1 MKRFVLLQGD
11 GMPDLPIE
19 EKGGKTALE
28 LAKTPN
34 LDFLASRGEFGLVD
48 TIPEGFEPQS
58 DIGNLSLLGYDP
70 KEVYTGRSPI
80 EAASKGIV
88 LGDEDVAFRLNL
100 VSFDEAKG
108 AWFLEDFSAG
118 HIEDREGKEL
128 IRALQEGFDSSLP
141 LEIHPGLS
149 YRHILV
155 WRNGESRFV
164 LKPPHD
170 IQGQGVEEYLPKGPG
185 AEVLTRLLVGAREIL
200 KSHPLNQ
207 KRMAEGKMPAN
218 GIWLWGQGKAPTN
231 IKPFTVH
238 AGLQGAVIAAVDLV
252 RGIAKLAKMHLVE
265 VEGATGF
272 IDTNYAGKG
281 EAVLQTLEKYPFVF
295 LHLEAPDEAGHMG
308 SLEEKI
314 QAIERFDAEIVGRV
328 LNFARRAGDIRIVAT
343 SDHATPFALKTHAPG
358 AVPFALWD
366 PGMTRSNKHTVKF
379 CEASAKASSV
389 RYPSG
394 PALFFRLL
402 DRNGAGGFLNERR
415 H

>member
-11 GMPDLPIE
+11 GMPDLPVE
-19 EKGGKTALE
+19 EKGGRTALE
-28 LAKTPN
+28 LAATPN
-34 LDFLASRGEFGLVD
+34 LDFLASRGEFGLVE

-80 EAASKGIV
+80 EAASKGIA
-88 LGDEDVAFRLNL
+88 LGEGDVAFRLNL

-108 AWFLEDFSAG
+108 DWFLEDFSAG
-118 HIEDREGKEL
+118 HIEDRDAKEL
-128 IRALQEGFDSSLP
+128 VRALQEGFDSSLP

-155 WRNGESRFV
+155 WRDGESQFA

-170 IQGQGVEEYLPKGPG
+170 IQGRAIEAYLPKGPK
-185 AEVLTRLLVGAREIL
+185 AEVLTTLLTGARDIL

-207 KRMAEGKMPAN
+207 KRTKEGKLPAN
-218 GIWLWGQGKAPTN
+218 GIWLWGQGKAPTKM
-231 IKPFTVH
+231 KPFSMH
-238 AGLQGAVIAAVDLV
+238 AGIQGAVIAAVDLV
-252 RGIAKLAKMHLVE
+252 RGIARLADMHLVD

-281 EAVLQTLEKYPFVF
+281 EALLRTLGEYPFVF

-308 SLEEKI
+308 SLKEKI
-314 QAIERFDAEIVGRV
+314 LAIERFDSEIVGRV
-328 LNFARRAGDIRIVAT
+328 MDFARRAGDIRIVAT
-343 SDHATPFALKTHAPG
+343 SDHATPFSLKTHSPG

-366 PGMTRSNKHTVKF
+366 PRISKGNKHSVKF
-379 CEASAKASSV
+379 CEAAAKASTV
-389 RYPSG
+389 RVPSG
-394 PALFFRLL
+394 PALFFWLL
-402 DRNGAGGFLNERR
+402 ERNGTKGFPK
-415 H
+415 